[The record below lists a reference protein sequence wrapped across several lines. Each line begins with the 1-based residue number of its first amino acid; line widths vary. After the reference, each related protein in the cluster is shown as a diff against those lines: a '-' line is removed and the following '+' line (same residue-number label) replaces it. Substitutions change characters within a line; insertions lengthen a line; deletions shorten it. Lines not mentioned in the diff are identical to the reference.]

1 MALAPQA
8 KSRSTEKMRPVL
20 PAGFRPT
27 GSTYTYGSSEN
38 GGNVAVSSSAGRLDV
53 NDGET
58 ACHVTPLSVERMTS
72 VRARRSGNV
81 GVGKS
86 NGEAAKKALVFL
98 LTPVVG
104 SAPRRAAASK
114 PALSWGTDGRDFGG
128 A

>member
-8 KSRSTEKMRPVL
+8 KFRSTEKTRPVL

-38 GGNVAVSSSAGRLDV
+38 GGNGAVSSPAGRLDV

-72 VRARRSGNV
+72 VRRNRPGN
-81 GVGKS
+81 GAFGKS
-86 NGEAAKKALVFL
+86 NGEGAKEGLVVL
-98 LTPVVG
+98 L
-104 SAPRRAAASK
+104 
-114 PALSWGTDGRDFGG
+114 DD
-128 A
+128 